1 VTEEIRRVIGNTIG
15 GGKEGERRG
24 RSFGVSLE
32 DMRIVWENTSSAYG
46 GVKGRLTTDS
56 IDDEVEALDLA
67 ATGGFDGVMIN
78 EILGKGM
85 FVIRDDLNSESAR
98 KVKGKG

>member
-1 VTEEIRRVIGNTIG
+1 
-15 GGKEGERRG
+15 
-24 RSFGVSLE
+24 
-32 DMRIVWENTSSAYG
+32 
-46 GVKGRLTTDS
+46 
-56 IDDEVEALDLA
+56 VEALDLA